1 MLQRTSFLPLSGT
14 SPEAPLALLPSLSD
28 LGALARHCRVCTPAR
43 RGVARLGDAAMAI
56 HRFTSRRFVTTVAA
70 ITVVTA
76 LACLFV

>member
-1 MLQRTSFLPLSGT
+1 MLDRTSFLPLSGA
-14 SPEAPLALLPSLSD
+14 SPEAPIALLSSLPD

-43 RGVARLGDAAMAI
+43 RGVARLADAAMAI

-76 LACLFV
+76 LVCKFG